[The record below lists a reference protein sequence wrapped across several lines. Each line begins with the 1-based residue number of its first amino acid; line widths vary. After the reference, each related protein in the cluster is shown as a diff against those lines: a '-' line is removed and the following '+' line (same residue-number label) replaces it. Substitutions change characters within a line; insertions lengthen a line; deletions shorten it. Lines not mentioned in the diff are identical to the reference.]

1 MARNCLNINRAS
13 CPSSANVGAH
23 YHLYQNVRIIV
34 TYVRTLV
41 SAKLP
46 QNRFA
51 LLIISLPV
59 NQRVINYCE
68 RRYILG

>member
-13 CPSSANVGAH
+13 CPSSTEV
-23 YHLYQNVRIIV
+23 YLYQNVRIIV